1 MTDDEKVT
9 HESEHEC
16 PLPTEWPEQPKDATA
31 RLPYCKVCGTIHILL
46 AGKGWHKIVPVEQHY
61 SPPSAPHGDG
71 GGVVNPESAEGAS
84 PMTPEEPCWLE
95 EELGA
100 YGKSRWFMPTGA
112 LCLLNGELVVHI
124 ENHNACV
131 EPCKSVRP
139 CPACRVRELE
149 AEVERWKDTAEERL
163 ELLQCGS
170 CIAILFHGVDNTD
183 CPSHDRKAAKA
194 CGEVSLSEVVQ
205 DSAEV
210 ARLRPVAE
218 KATLEAELAVRG
230 CWLCGDTGRAV
241 KWEDGAALETDV
253 PCPACRV
260 RELEADIKENYQLYR
275 VGLRVEKDCIEEL
288 EAEVTQ
294 LREALDTERLAAL
307 IHDEWVS
314 WSKGIAAVV
323 PIPPEQL
330 QRWQSLWVPYNQL
343 SHFTKDTSREWARKV
358 NGAALK
364 EAK

>member
-84 PMTPEEPCWLE
+84 SNTPEEPC
-95 EELGA
+95 
-100 YGKSRWFMPTGA
+100 RRIV
-112 LCLLNGELVVHI
+112 LNGHYDDGGPSRTIIYCGTHEQPI
-124 ENHNACV
+124 DT
-131 EPCKSVRP
+131 
-139 CPACRVRELE
+139 CRVVVLE

-260 RELEADIKENYQLYR
+260 RELEDDIKENYQLYR

-288 EAEVTQ
+288 EAEVAT
-294 LREALDTERLAAL
+294 LREALQIASDMFCGEGWTEAEQGRIAQVRAAL
-307 IHDEWVS
+307 QQAP
-314 WSKGIAAVV
+314 AATSIDAHCTCHADYYERGLIDPACGLEGTEHHRRDDHV
-323 PIPPEQL
+323 P
-330 QRWQSLWVPYNQL
+330 
-343 SHFTKDTSREWARKV
+343 
-358 NGAALK
+358 K
-364 EAK
+364 EAPK